1 MALFGFRKK
10 KEPAPAPK
18 PEQKQ
23 VEIKAEPYEMMVRID
38 GQWYYNPNYDPS
50 APKPQHVEVY
60 GLGDDDD
67 DDDDEEKEEDDADF

>member
-18 PEQKQ
+18 PEQKP
-23 VEIKAEPYEMMVRID
+23 VEIKGEPYEYYVRID
-38 GQWYYNPNYDPS
+38 GQWYINPNYDPS
-50 APKPQHVEVY
+50 APKPPKVKIF
-60 GLGDDDD
+60 GLGD